1 MRQIQDVTS
10 TQDGGHLLILLT
22 DGGVLYF
29 RAGTEE
35 SHADSGEQ
43 SETDVG
49 QSIQTA
55 KGGCRATLTEF
66 SKLSFNPMEDS
77 AWSIKR
83 VGANGT
89 VVLLR
94 ATRSDDAN
102 GLTTLSVCPLSG
114 QYIVN
119 VALLSLALT

>member
-29 RAGTEE
+29 RAGTED
-35 SHADSGEQ
+35 SDADSGEH
-43 SETDVG
+43 SEIDVG
-49 QSIQTA
+49 QSIESA
-55 KGGCRATLTEF
+55 RGGSRATLTEF

-94 ATRSDDAN
+94 ATRGDDAE
-102 GLTTLSVCPLSG
+102 GFTTLSVRPLSG
-114 QYIVN
+114 SSTINTTFYSTN
-119 VALLSLALT
+119 E